1 MSYSTSPIPMDWF
14 RYRSKPGT
22 FYTYWGDIYIGT
34 LYEAADYKHGFFIV
48 PNNHLQE
55 LNGIP
60 ILERTPEKLRELGW
74 EIRDA
79 QMIMRHYPIALN
91 HNEFPVNPGP
101 TIGHSDQDFS
111 EMYIFGAGASANCCF
126 GKGKDVYEKEL
137 WRAPLG
143 YQIFGDRFDEVCR
156 KYGGVLEAIPQFE
169 LRNNTIEEC
178 LEDDWQRIVHSYRP
192 DLAIRHLNL
201 QFYLQELFR
210 IISSEVVRN
219 HFRFNLFNLFAEHI
233 KTKTTD
239 RDSLRPI
246 IVNFNYDT
254 ILDHYLDMKFGYNS
268 GTLNDYIDWEERR
281 FVHFKPHGSC
291 NWGWV
296 LSQQQRAHLTREPA
310 AELYR
315 RRVLP
320 WQLYYEIL
328 GSAREMVNG
337 SSYGM
342 EMHGKRKGRYSLD
355 KLKIEIV
362 RPDQVAYPALLL
374 PFKEKDEFVMPYY
387 HQTALRI
394 LLPKVKRLVVIGW
407 KGSEQLFLNLLR
419 DTAQGIIQ
427 VVVVNPEADE
437 VRKVL
442 FPYLPPQVEWRHV
455 KDFETF
461 VSELS

>member
-1 MSYSTSPIPMDWF
+1 MSSIPFDLF
-14 RYRSKPGT
+14 HYRTQFGR
-22 FYTYWGDIYIGT
+22 FYTYWGDIYSGT
-34 LYEAADYKHGFFIV
+34 LHEASDNKEGFFIV
-48 PNNHLQE
+48 PNHQLQE
-55 LNGIP
+55 VDGLSF
-60 ILERTPEKLRELGW
+60 LDRTTERMRELGW

-79 QMIMRHYPIALN
+79 RSIVDHYPVGMN
-91 HNEFPVNPGP
+91 DNEFSVNHGP
-101 TIGHSDQDFS
+101 TISYGNQDFS

-126 GKGKDVYEKEL
+126 GNGKERYVNDP
-137 WRAPLG
+137 WRSPLG
-143 YQIFGDRFDEVCR
+143 DQIFSSNFDVICR
-156 KYGGVLEAIPQFE
+156 KYHGVLEAIPHFE
-169 LRNNTIEEC
+169 LRNSTIEEC
-178 LEDDWQRIVHSYRP
+178 LEDDWQKIVHSFRP

-210 IISSEVVRN
+210 IISSEVVKN

-254 ILDHYLDMKFGYNS
+254 ILDHYLDMKFGYS
-268 GTLNDYIDWEERR
+268 SRTLNDYIDWDERR

-310 AELYR
+310 GELYR
-315 RRVLP
+315 RRILP

-328 GSAREMVNG
+328 GTAREMVNG

-362 RPDQVAYPALLL
+362 RADQVAYPALLL

-387 HQTALRI
+387 HQTALNVV
-394 LLPKVKRLVVIGW
+394 LPKVQRLVVIGW
-407 KGSEQLFLNLLR
+407 KGSEQLFLNHLKEKG
-419 DTAQGIIQ
+419 AGIEQ
-427 VVVVNPEADE
+427 VVVVNPSFEE
-437 VRKVL
+437 VKSVL
-442 FPYLPPQVEWRHV
+442 SPYLPKDLHWIHV
-455 KDFETF
+455 HDFEAY
-461 VSELS
+461 VKGLISA